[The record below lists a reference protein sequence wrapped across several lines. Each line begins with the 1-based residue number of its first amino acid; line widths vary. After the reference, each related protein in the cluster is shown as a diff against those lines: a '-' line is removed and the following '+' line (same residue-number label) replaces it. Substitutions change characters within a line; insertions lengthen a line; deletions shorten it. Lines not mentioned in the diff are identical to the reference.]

1 MVARGLG
8 WLRRPLVWAAV
19 VTALWIIVGGP
30 LGSYQG
36 RLAEVQEN
44 DTAAFLPADAEAT
57 QVAELDEDRF
67 AGDVLPAVVV
77 FERDDGLTESDLAA
91 LTDLSERL
99 GQLPQTDG
107 EVSPPIPSDDGV
119 AAQVVVPLADNDQVS
134 DAVQEIRELVGASAP
149 AEVTAY
155 LTGPAGFATDL
166 GSAFGDID
174 TLLLAVT
181 AAVVAVILVIVYRSP
196 ILPLVV
202 LLGAGLALG
211 TASAAVYALARA
223 DLILLNGQSQGIMLI
238 LVFGAATDYAL
249 LMVARYREELRNHQD
264 RVTAI
269 RVAWRRAVG
278 PILASGSTVI
288 LALLA
293 LLLSELNSNRGLG
306 PVAAIGVT
314 AALLV
319 MLTYLPAILLVLG
332 RVGFWPFQ
340 PRYGTA
346 AAERRGAWEWLAN
359 LIGRRARLVWV
370 LTLLVLAGFAAMAP
384 QFKADGVPQTEFFLG
399 EVEAVTGQEVLGQ
412 HFPAGAAAPTIVI
425 ANVDYV
431 DQVVAAV
438 QQVPGVAEVR
448 PDAED
453 GDLAR
458 ISVTLAEPADSEAA
472 IATID
477 PLRDAVRGVDGAE
490 ALVGGQ
496 TAVDADTR
504 VAAERDRAVI
514 IPIALAIVFVII
526 AWLLRAVVVTALLL
540 ASVVLSFLA
549 TLGASALVFNHVFNF
564 PGADPS
570 VPLFAFIFLVALGV
584 DYSIFLLTRV
594 REEAGKVGTRE
605 GVRIG
610 LSVTGRVI
618 TSAGVVLAATF
629 SALSVIPILF
639 LAQIAFIVALGVLV
653 DTMVVRSLL
662 IPGLCHDI
670 GRKIWWPSRPDS
682 GHDPHRKLAT
692 GPGPDDGS
700 PRQQ

>member
-1 MVARGLG
+1 MARGLG